1 MQIFLKFV
9 ETKTIKTL
17 LNDFERRSTR
27 SLLPKL
33 LKNEFLDSFTTKPRL
48 LQSKS
53 FKRHKHKKH
62 FYTNIGYT

>member
-33 LKNEFLDSFTTKPRL
+33 LKNEFLDSFYHQTSSLTE
-48 LQSKS
+48 
-53 FKRHKHKKH
+53 
-62 FYTNIGYT
+62 